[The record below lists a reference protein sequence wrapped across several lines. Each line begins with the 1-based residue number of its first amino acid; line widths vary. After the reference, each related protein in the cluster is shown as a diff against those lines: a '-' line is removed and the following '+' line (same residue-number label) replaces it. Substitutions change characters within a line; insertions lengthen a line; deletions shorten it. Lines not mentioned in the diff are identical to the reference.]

1 MTLIATAE
9 HTTRAFDADLQS
21 LNRMISKMGGHAE
34 RQLALAVN
42 ALKTRDL
49 ECASSVVVNDL
60 AIDFQ
65 QQEIGQRVVATI
77 ATRQPMAI
85 DLREIIA
92 VLQISNELERIG
104 DLAKNIG
111 KRVVALKT
119 DNIPLQPL
127 RGITQLGILATKL
140 LKDVLD
146 SYAERDCAKAIKVW
160 NNDGQID
167 LLYGSLHQELLTCIM
182 EDPGVVVP
190 GVHLLFCAKNIE
202 RVGDHATN
210 IAELIYYI
218 VEGQALT
225 RERPKVDSVDF
236 AAFRTS
242 VPSIISND

>member
-42 ALKTRDL
+42 ALKKRDL
-49 ECASSVVVNDL
+49 ESASNVVVSDL
-60 AIDFQ
+60 ALDVQ
-65 QQEIGQRVVATI
+65 QQEIGQRVVETI
-77 ATRQPMAI
+77 ATRQPMAV
-85 DLREIIA
+85 DLREIIS

-119 DNIPLQPL
+119 DNIPRQPL
-127 RGITQLGILATKL
+127 RGITHLGGLATKL

-146 SYAERDCAKAIKVW
+146 SYVERDSTKAVKVW
-160 NNDGQID
+160 NSDGEID
-167 LLYGSLHQELLTCIM
+167 LLYGSLHQELLTCIT
-182 EDPGVVVP
+182 EDPGTVVA

-210 IAELIYYI
+210 IAELVYYI
-218 VEGQALT
+218 VEGQTLT
-225 RERPKVDSVDF
+225 RERPKVDSVDL
-236 AAFRTS
+236 AAFRTGI
-242 VPSIISND
+242 PSIASHD

>member
-21 LNRMISKMGGHAE
+21 LNRMIAKMGGHAE
-34 RQLALAVN
+34 RQLTLAVN
-42 ALKTRDL
+42 ALKNRDL
-49 ECASSVVVNDL
+49 ECASSVVINDL

-77 ATRQPMAI
+77 ATRQPMAV
-85 DLREIIA
+85 DLREIIS

-119 DNIPLQPL
+119 DNIPRQSL
-127 RGITQLGILATKL
+127 RGITHLGILAAKL

-146 SYAERDCAKAIKVW
+146 SYVERDCAKAIRVW
-160 NNDGQID
+160 NNDSEID
-167 LLYGSLHQELLTCIM
+167 LLYGSLHQELLTCIT
-182 EDPGVVVP
+182 EDPGIVVP

-210 IAELIYYI
+210 IAELVYYI
-218 VEGQALT
+218 IEGQTLT
-225 RERPKVDSVDF
+225 RERPKFDAVDL
-236 AAFRTS
+236 AAFRTAA
-242 VPSIISND
+242 PPMISNE